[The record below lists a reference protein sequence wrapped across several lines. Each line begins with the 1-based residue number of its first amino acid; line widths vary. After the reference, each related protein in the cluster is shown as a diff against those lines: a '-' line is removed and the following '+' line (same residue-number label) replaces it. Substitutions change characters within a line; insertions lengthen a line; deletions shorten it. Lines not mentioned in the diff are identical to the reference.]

1 MKRQIR
7 RGVFETNS
15 SSTHSICISK
25 DHVAPRASI
34 RFSIGDYGWEDG
46 EADIVDYL
54 YTAIL
59 CQDNHKELLD
69 KLKEILDRHS
79 IRYVFEE
86 PVWYKGE
93 DYEWLDN
100 GGIDHSNETIEFI
113 NAVLEDEDKLMR
125 CLFGNS
131 FVITGND
138 NGYGHSERMYVREED
153 EHTKWGSFPRFGGL
167 KPEFENY
174 EIYEKGN

>member
-1 MKRQIR
+1 MNIAVIYGGRSGEHEISLISAAAIT
-7 RGVFETNS
+7 RGIKKENKVILIAITKEGKWYLQDDSEYQKILKDQNAAL
-15 SSTHSICISK
+15 SIK
-25 DHVAPRASI
+25 
-34 RFSIGDYGWEDG
+34 
-46 EADIVDYL
+46 
-54 YTAIL
+54 
-59 CQDNHKELLD
+59 
-69 KLKEILDRHS
+69 
-79 IRYVFEE
+79 
-86 PVWYKGE
+86 
-93 DYEWLDN
+93 
-100 GGIDHSNETIEFI
+100 
-113 NAVLEDEDKLMR
+113 EDEDKLMR